1 MSQRILQALNVL
13 GFALVLTLNTLANA
27 LPINGMN
34 TGEVSAL
41 YPNLFVPAGFTF
53 SIWGII
59 YLLLL
64 GFVIFQFR

>member
-41 YPNLFVPAGFTF
+41 
-53 SIWGII
+53 
-59 YLLLL
+59 
-64 GFVIFQFR
+64 